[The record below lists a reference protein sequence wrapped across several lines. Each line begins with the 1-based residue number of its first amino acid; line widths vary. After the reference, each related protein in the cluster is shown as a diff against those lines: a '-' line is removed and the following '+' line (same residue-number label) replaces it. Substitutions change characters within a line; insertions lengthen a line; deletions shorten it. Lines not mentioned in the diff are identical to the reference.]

1 MKKNVFVSIFLII
14 VFSLSLS
21 FCEEELVKEYHA
33 NGNRKSSVIIG
44 KNTDTVL
51 IREYYEHGNIRSE
64 LTGKDGDL
72 NGPGKVYDEKGNLRT
87 EVNFS
92 AGKKEGIERQYYED
106 GKIEAIRVYKN
117 GKEDGNCKRYH
128 KNGKVSAFSVFKNG
142 RLEGAYKGY
151 WENGKI
157 KDELYYKNGKL
168 EGSAKSYYENGQLES
183 ESFYKNGLKDGNK
196 KLYYPTGK
204 LRGVAKFSKGIEDG
218 TWIMYDENG
227 NIEKE
232 FTNQDRANSDLKEK
246 ATKYLHDKKYKE
258 ARECIEKVI
267 SNDPDYFDAMDYGS
281 FGLFFMYGGQ
291 YQYAKVYYEK
301 AVSLDPESR
310 SSCYG
315 LADAYERMGKV
326 PQAITYYEKG
336 NEINDYVYLGSASS
350 YHSLGML
357 YGKLGQNKEAI
368 RNLLI
373 AKEQY
378 EKMSL
383 GEGQYAADCKAA
395 AQSIEQLIRIYE

>member
-1 MKKNVFVSIFLII
+1 MRIKIFVLIVMLI
-14 VFSLSLS
+14 S
-21 FCEEELVKEYHA
+21 FCSNGFGEQDGPFKLHYENGQVKSEGSFR
-33 NGNRKSSVIIG
+33 NGLLHGLTK
-44 KNTDTVL
+44 K
-51 IREYYEHGNIRSE
+51 YYESGQLQGEGCYKNGELDGPYKTYYVSGQIKSE
-64 LTGKDGDL
+64 GVNKNGKQEGPNKTYYQSGQL
-72 NGPGKVYDEKGNLRT
+72 NASGIYVNGKLEGPAK
-87 EVNFS
+87 
-92 AGKKEGIERQYYED
+92 AYYED
-106 GKIEAIRVYKN
+106 GKIQE
-117 GKEDGNCKRYH
+117 ET
-128 KNGKVSAFSVFKNG
+128 
-142 RLEGAYKGY
+142 
-151 WENGKI
+151 
-157 KDELYYKNGKL
+157 YYKNGEL
-168 EGSAKSYYENGQLES
+168 EGPAKAYYENGQLES
-183 ESFYKNGLKDGNK
+183 ESFYKNGLKDGDK

-232 FTNQDRANSDLKEK
+232 FTSQDRANSELKER

-267 SNDPDYFDAMDYGS
+267 SNDPNYFDAMDYGN

-315 LADAYERMGKV
+315 LADAYERMGKI

-336 NEINDYVYLGSASS
+336 NEISDYVYLVSASS
-350 YHSLGML
+350 YASLGFL
-357 YGKLGQNKEAI
+357 YGKLGQNKEAR
-368 RNLLI
+368 RNFLI

-378 EKMSL
+378 KKMSL
-383 GEGQYAADCKAA
+383 DGGAHAAMCKAA
-395 AQSIEQLIRIYE
+395 AQDMERMSRMYE

>member
-1 MKKNVFVSIFLII
+1 MKIKLIMLALALA
-14 VFSLSLS
+14 F
-21 FCEEELVKEYHA
+21 FCSDGFGVQDGPFK
-33 NGNRKSSVIIG
+33 I
-44 KNTDTVL
+44 
-51 IREYYEHGNIRSE
+51 YYE
-64 LTGKDGDL
+64 
-72 NGPGKVYDEKGNLRT
+72 NGQVQ
-87 EVNFS
+87 
-92 AGKKEGIERQYYED
+92 A
-106 GKIEAIRVYKN
+106 EANYKN
-117 GKEDGNCKRYH
+117 GLLHGPSKKYY
-128 KNGKVSAFSVFKNG
+128 KNGQLEG
-142 RLEGAYKGY
+142 EGAYKNGELDGPY
-151 WENGKI
+151 RTYYASGQLKSEGANKGGKAEGPSKAYYESGQLSSSGVCKNGHLDGIAKAYYENGQTQ
-157 KDELYYKNGKL
+157 EETYYKNGKL
-168 EGSAKSYYENGQLES
+168 EGQQKEYYDNGNLKS
-183 ESFYKNGLKDGNK
+183 ESFYKNGLKEGEK

-204 LRGVAKFSKGIEDG
+204 LRGIAKFSKGIEDG

-232 FTNQDRANSDLKEK
+232 FTSQDRANSDLKEK

-258 ARECIEKVI
+258 ARECIERVI
-267 SNDPDYFDAMDYGS
+267 SNDPNYFDAMDYGS
-281 FGLFFMYGGQ
+281 FGLSFMYGGQ

-315 LADAYERMGKV
+315 LADAYERMGKI

-336 NEINDYVYLGSASS
+336 NEISDYVYLSSAQS
-350 YHSLGML
+350 YWSLGSL
-357 YGKLGQNKEAI
+357 YGKLGQNKEAR

-383 GEGQYAADCKAA
+383 GGGQYAADCKAA